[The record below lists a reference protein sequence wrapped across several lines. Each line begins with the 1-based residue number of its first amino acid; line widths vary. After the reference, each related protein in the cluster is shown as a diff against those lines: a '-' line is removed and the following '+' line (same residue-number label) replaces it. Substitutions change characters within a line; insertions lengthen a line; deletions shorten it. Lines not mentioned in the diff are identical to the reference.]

1 MKMNIINKKIYNTFN
16 MIIVKK
22 TGYLR
27 FKNLKFKCALGK
39 AGIKKKNK
47 EGDNITPSGEFKIIK
62 IYYRED
68 RIRKFKTQIKKIK
81 IKKNMGWCDDPNSP
95 NYNRLIKIPNKY
107 KYEKLYRKDNVY
119 DLIMAINYNM
129 KPIIKNKGSA
139 IFIHVA
145 GKNFKKTAG
154 CIALKKDDLILL
166 ASVVR
171 KNQKIYIH

>member
-1 MKMNIINKKIYNTFN
+1 

-47 EGDNITPSGEFKIIK
+47 EGDNITPNGEFKIIK

-68 RIRKFKTQIKKIK
+68 RIKKFKTQIKKIK

-129 KPIIKNKGSA
+129 NPIIKNKGSA

-145 GKNFKKTAG
+145 KNYYKKTKG
-154 CIALKKDDLILL
+154 CIGLKKKNLIELISL
-166 ASVVR
+166 IK
-171 KNQKIYIH
+171 KNTKIKIS